1 MLLGYFVNS
10 VIHSWLLLEKETQ
23 SEACSNI
30 GAPVWRTD
38 GLSEP
43 SCEDPGPVRPDS
55 RQWTLNKSRVNI
67 TSVDLRHLKW
77 CEATKKGRWQYCPT
91 AGAISDFE
99 HCCHPRVSGETAWI
113 WFLLWREYK
122 RWYMGLRGAG
132 WGEIVKICCYCPTI
146 RKYLDSHQWGSDC
159 QWGLTCGR
167 TEGYEPC
174 V

>member
-1 MLLGYFVNS
+1 MPWCIADFLNS

-77 CEATKKGRWQYCPT
+77 CEATKRGDDNANVVLQQQGPFLILNIAATPKWAERQPE
-91 AGAISDFE
+91 SDFY
-99 HCCHPRVSGETAWI
+99 CDVSTRGDTWDSGGLGGERLSRYAATV
-113 WFLLWREYK
+113 L
-122 RWYMGLRGAG
+122 
-132 WGEIVKICCYCPTI
+132 P
-146 RKYLDSHQWGSDC
+146 
-159 QWGLTCGR
+159 
-167 TEGYEPC
+167 
-174 V
+174 